1 MAYSFTEAY
10 PNITQWIEER
20 GWIEV
25 GADEHSNSL
34 IRCLD
39 EGGMV
44 WESSDSQHEL
54 DEALQSLEKSL
65 QEWL

>member
-1 MAYSFTEAY
+1 MAHAFTEAY
-10 PNITQWIEER
+10 PNIAHWVEAR

-25 GADEHSNSL
+25 GADEHSSSL

-44 WESSDSQHEL
+44 WESPNSQHDI
-54 DEALQSLEKSL
+54 DEALQSLEKEL
-65 QEWL
+65 QQWL